1 MKLWF
6 NCEVKFIF
14 YYFISEIIIKSPFSA
29 TSAAASSSLP
39 FISIARIALTATT
52 TTMKR
57 EKISLEGNFYFIF
70 YFYENGA
77 AEWRWWLSF
86 EKTRYLFMTEYIK
99 KIMKSQHSHHQQ
111 QPTFLSKKNDC
122 LYPFTFASLATAS
135 SHKDEFNIYTR
146 GPTFHSFIWRLNMRV
161 IYTWVCV
168 CVWWVHKMVI
178 KNIKSPH
185 NQEWEMERLISSFL
199 FNFLFLFFS
208 FMYPHSRLSL
218 WLYKIIF
225 SYLNYKHA
233 SLSPSFSSII
243 IIIIC
248 VFSSSSPFQS
258 FIFFLLFALI
268 SFNGSWSSNE
278 KKVPNERMLC

>member
-14 YYFISEIIIKSPFSA
+14 YFFISEIIIKSPFSA
-29 TSAAASSSLP
+29 LSAASSSLP
-39 FISIARIALTATT
+39 FISIARITLTATTTT

-111 QPTFLSKKNDC
+111 QPTFLSEKKNKYDC

-146 GPTFHSFIWRLNMRV
+146 GPTFHSVFYVKTEHESN
-161 IYTWVCV
+161 VCV
-168 CVWWVHKMVI
+168 FGGYIRW
-178 KNIKSPH
+178 
-185 NQEWEMERLISSFL
+185 
-199 FNFLFLFFS
+199 
-208 FMYPHSRLSL
+208 
-218 WLYKIIF
+218 
-225 SYLNYKHA
+225 
-233 SLSPSFSSII
+233 
-243 IIIIC
+243 
-248 VFSSSSPFQS
+248 
-258 FIFFLLFALI
+258 
-268 SFNGSWSSNE
+268 
-278 KKVPNERMLC
+278 